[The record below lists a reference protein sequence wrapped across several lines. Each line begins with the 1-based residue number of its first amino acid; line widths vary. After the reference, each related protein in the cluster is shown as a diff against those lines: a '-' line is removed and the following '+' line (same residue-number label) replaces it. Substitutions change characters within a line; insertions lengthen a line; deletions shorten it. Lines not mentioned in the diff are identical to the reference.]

1 MEAWGGGGLRAGA
14 AGAAV
19 LLLPHRVPASQTSCP
34 RSLLQGYLG
43 QVSPT
48 PHLGDIWRYT

>member
-34 RSLLQGYLG
+34 RFLLQGYLG